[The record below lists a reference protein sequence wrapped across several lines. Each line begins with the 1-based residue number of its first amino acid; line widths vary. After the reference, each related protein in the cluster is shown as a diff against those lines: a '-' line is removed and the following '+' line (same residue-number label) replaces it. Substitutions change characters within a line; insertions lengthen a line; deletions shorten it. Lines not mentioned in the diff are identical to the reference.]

1 MFKIRY
7 LFLISLVLMLLSAC
21 SSIQQTFD
29 GKQKGFTVLAINDV
43 YRLDNLA
50 KVRTLRKQLEK
61 NGDVL
66 VLHAG
71 DFLFP
76 SFLSRKYN
84 GEQMIDVLNVL
95 DGDDIAK
102 DPLFFITPGNHE
114 FDKSKMKHAPIVRD
128 RLAESQFDWLASN
141 IQFKTAANIQG
152 ENLLPSKLIEVN
164 GINVGIFGLTTDTKK
179 AEYIQRFLDPVTVA
193 KNMTAQL
200 RQQGAEIVIALTHLD
215 MQEDK
220 HILQTLGKQGPDI
233 IFGGHEHNRQSA
245 DVQGRYV
252 IKADA
257 DAITA
262 TVAQIQLKENAVP
275 SVNFT
280 FKNMQDVPA
289 DPMINTRIDGWIKKH
304 EQAFCQAD
312 ELGAGC
318 LSKRIGKTRVL
329 LKAEELEIRRF
340 ETNIGNWIADTA
352 RDAYADRGAQI
363 AFLNA
368 GGLRLNQDIPAGA
381 DLTKRT
387 LNQLFAY
394 PSPIALVKMKGSTLQ
409 QVVDRSIQKWTGNGH
424 WLQIS
429 GFAFRHNPET
439 QVADQ
444 LTLLDKN
451 GARPVKPDEDILAV
465 INYYLL
471 DPKGDQDGYMML
483 SPALIINPDD
493 NWPDLKNR
501 VESKLKAT
509 EQQGISPQIEGRV
522 CNTQRGGRCLAV
534 GQSDL

>member
-1 MFKIRY
+1 MFKVR
-7 LFLISLVLMLLSAC
+7 FLLLVSLLLVLLSAC
-21 SSIQQTFD
+21 SQMQQTFD
-29 GKQKGFTVLAINDV
+29 GEQKGFTVLAINDV

-50 KVRTLRKQLEK
+50 KVRTLRKQLE
-61 NGDVL
+61 NRGDVL

-76 SFLSRKYN
+76 SFLSRKYK

-95 DGDDIAK
+95 DGDDVAK

-114 FDKSKMKHAPIVRD
+114 FDKSKMKHAPILRD
-128 RLAESQFDWLASN
+128 RLVESQFDWLAAN
-141 IQFKTAANIQG
+141 IQFKNAANIRG
-152 ENLLPSKLIEVN
+152 ENLLPNKLVEVN
-164 GINVGIFGLTTDTKK
+164 GIKVGIFGLTTDAKK
-179 AEYIQRFLDPVTVA
+179 AEYIQRFLAPVAVA
-193 KNMTAQL
+193 KNMTAKL

-220 HILQTLGKQGPDI
+220 QILQTLGKQGPDI

-245 DVQGRYV
+245 EVQGRYV

-275 SVNFT
+275 NVNFK
-280 FKNMQDVPA
+280 FKKMQGIQA
-289 DPMINTRIDGWIKKH
+289 DPEVKARIDSWIEKH
-304 EQAFCQAD
+304 EQDFCDAGEQ
-312 ELGAGC
+312 EAGC

-329 LKAEELEIRRF
+329 LKSEELEIRRF
-340 ETNIGNWIADTA
+340 ETNIGNLVSDIA
-352 RDAYADRGAQI
+352 RDAYADKGAQI
-363 AFLNA
+363 AFVNS

-381 DLTKRT
+381 DITKRT

-409 QVVDRSIQKWTGNGH
+409 KVVDRSIQKWTGNGH

-429 GFAFRHNPET
+429 GFAFRHNPDT

-451 GARPVKPDEDILAV
+451 GARPVKPNEEILAV

-471 DPKGDQDGYMML
+471 DPKGDQDGYTML
-483 SPALIINPDD
+483 SPKLIVNPGDD
-493 NWPDLKNR
+493 WPDLKNL
-501 VESKLKAT
+501 VEQKVKEAG
-509 EQQGISPQIEGRV
+509 QQGISTQVEGRV
-522 CNTQRGGRCLAV
+522 CNTQRGGKCLAIS
-534 GQSDL
+534 GD